1 MKNNIFPPL
10 TSISFTINTGYLHSL
25 HIETSGNA
33 TGIPVVFL
41 HGGPGSSCN
50 ENHRRYFNPEQ
61 YFIITFDQ
69 RGCGLST
76 PKGEL
81 ADNTSQHLINDLEQ
95 IRKHLNIGQWLIF
108 GGSWGACL
116 GLLYAQAFPERV
128 NGMILRGCFLARE
141 QDLFWFSQHGAS
153 EVFPE
158 EWQLFIQDIPVN
170 ERADLVAAFYQRL
183 HHGDH
188 ATQLKYA
195 AIWADWSSKV
205 ATHNLSSSSSKRKPD
220 ETLILKV
227 KIETHYAFHRYFIE
241 ENQILNNITTLP
253 KVPVT
258 IIHGELDRTCLLS
271 ASQQLAASI
280 PNSELIV
287 LANTGHLIEESN
299 MIDALVAATDQFVT
313 TYEHN
318 TTK

>member
-1 MKNNIFPPL
+1 MLQTESPHQL
-10 TSISFTINTGYLHSL
+10 Y
-25 HIETSGNA
+25 IEFSGNPL
-33 TGIPVVFL
+33 GIPVVFL

-50 ENHRRYFNPEQ
+50 ESHHRYFNPEH
-61 YFIITFDQ
+61 YYIITFDQ

-81 ADNTSQHLINDLEQ
+81 ADNTSQHLVNDLEQ
-95 IRKHLNIGQWLIF
+95 IREHFNIEQWLIF

-141 QDLFWFSQHGAS
+141 QDLFWFAQHGAS

-205 ATHNLSSSSSKRKPD
+205 ATHNLSSISSKRKPD

-241 ENQILNNITTLP
+241 ENQILNNITALP

-313 TYEHN
+313 THEHN